1 MDSHLLKKAS
11 YRPAG
16 PRRPR
21 GAALQHPRH
30 DQPARAPARAA
41 STTRSGERYDVAAA
55 LDLCEAEDL
64 PQLWLLG
71 WSFGTDLALKHGC
84 DPSVVGRVLISPP
97 LRYSGRRTCAPG
109 PSPGKPVTALVP
121 EHDDFLQPAQA
132 RERFAAVP
140 QPRSS
145 PSRAPSTC
153 SSASPSGSSTRSSAA
168 STRPLPPAHDV
179 RGARMTDLTGKTAL
193 VTGASRGIGRAIAVG
208 LARAGA
214 DLALSARDEGLL
226 REVQGRGRG
235 ARPRAVV
242 LPADVTDADACAQL
256 AADAIAGLGSLDV
269 LVNNAGGSSYMGPF
283 TELRFTGWEK
293 TMRLNVDSIVH
304 LSQAVG
310 RHMVERGSG
319 SVINVA
325 SVAGLKATPTLA
337 AYGASKAAVISLT
350 KTLAMEWGPSGVRVN
365 ALCPGWTKTDLNA
378 NLWGDEGLAAQ
389 MVSTTGLK
397 RWGEAEEM
405 VGPTLFLASDASTF
419 VTGQALA
426 VDGGE
431 TAG

>member
-1 MDSHLLKKAS
+1 
-11 YRPAG
+11 
-16 PRRPR
+16 
-21 GAALQHPRH
+21 
-30 DQPARAPARAA
+30 
-41 STTRSGERYDVAAA
+41 
-55 LDLCEAEDL
+55 
-64 PQLWLLG
+64 
-71 WSFGTDLALKHGC
+71 
-84 DPSVVGRVLISPP
+84 
-97 LRYSGRRTCAPG
+97 
-109 PSPGKPVTALVP
+109 
-121 EHDDFLQPAQA
+121 
-132 RERFAAVP
+132 
-140 QPRSS
+140 
-145 PSRAPSTC
+145 
-153 SSASPSGSSTRSSAA
+153 
-168 STRPLPPAHDV
+168 
-179 RGARMTDLTGKTAL
+179 MTDLTGTTAL

-214 DLALSARDEGLL
+214 DLALSARDEALL
-226 REVQGRGRG
+226 EEVRAEVEALGRT
-235 ARPRAVV
+235 AVV

-256 AADAIAGLGSLDV
+256 AADAIARLGHLDV

-283 TELRFTGWEK
+283 TELRFRGWEK

-325 SVAGLKATPTLA
+325 SVAGLKATPSLA

-350 KTLAMEWGPSGVRVN
+350 RTLAMEWGPSGVRVN

-378 NLWGDEGLAAQ
+378 DLWGDEGLAAH
-389 MVSTTGLK
+389 MVATTGLK
-397 RWGEAEEM
+397 RWAEAEEM
-405 VGPTLFLASDASTF
+405 VGPTLFLASAASSF